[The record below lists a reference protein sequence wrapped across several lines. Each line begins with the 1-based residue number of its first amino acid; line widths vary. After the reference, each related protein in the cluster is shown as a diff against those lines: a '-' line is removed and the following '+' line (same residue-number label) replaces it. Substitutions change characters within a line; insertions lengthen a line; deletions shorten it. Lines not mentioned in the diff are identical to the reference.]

1 MSPTFRLQSCTAVL
15 IKSEA
20 ALTALN
26 WNSSSPRDTLNSK
39 CCSCP
44 ASRRCRS
51 ISAIAPT
58 NVASSCVATIGSLGG
73 IDHRKKAAGNATP
86 AGHQDLIL
94 SVILLALESCECG
107 KIHLDHVSQ
116 TRCILF
122 FCSRA
127 VQALSVFLWW
137 PQRQYPARRIHGAD
151 TLIFEIYYILDFSTV
166 FSTHYQYNL

>member
-94 SVILLALESCECG
+94 SVTLLALESCECG

-122 FCSRA
+122 FVLVLCKLHLRNRYPCFCGGPNGSI
-127 VQALSVFLWW
+127 QPEEFMALIRWYLRF
-137 PQRQYPARRIHGAD
+137 
-151 TLIFEIYYILDFSTV
+151 TTF
-166 FSTHYQYNL
+166 

>member
-122 FCSRA
+122 FVLVLCKLYPCFCGDPNGSI
-127 VQALSVFLWW
+127 QPEEFMALIRWYLRF
-137 PQRQYPARRIHGAD
+137 
-151 TLIFEIYYILDFSTV
+151 TTF
-166 FSTHYQYNL
+166 